1 MITIKARL
9 TPQGPLLWIKQCAC
23 GSLKV
28 RNWHHSVHGACKRVR
43 KSNSYSLLSFQVQVS
58 FSCEDEKFANLL
70 RQLLHRPLAVPAT
83 LDPYAPADAPVDGT
97 VVAAPALA
105 VAGCAPPP
113 PGPVDPA
120 SAGAVVVV
128 VAAAAAAAMKKK
140 KKKKKK
146 EEEVPKQEKHLKK
159 HPLLLLLLLLLLTQE
174 CCGNFRPRW
183 RRQLWVTAEAT
194 RLLGSLLPR
203 KTTVRLG
210 LGVILRVQVLPG
222 TSIYT
227 RS

>member
-1 MITIKARL
+1 
-9 TPQGPLLWIKQCAC
+9 
-23 GSLKV
+23 
-28 RNWHHSVHGACKRVR
+28 
-43 KSNSYSLLSFQVQVS
+43 
-58 FSCEDEKFANLL
+58 
-70 RQLLHRPLAVPAT
+70 VPAA
-83 LDPYAPADAPVDGT
+83 LDPDAPASAPVVGT
-97 VVAAPALA
+97 DVAAPALA
-105 VAGCAPPP
+105 VAGCAPPS
-113 PGPVDPA
+113 PGSVDPA
-120 SAGAVVVV
+120 GTGAD
-128 VAAAAAAAMKKK
+128 VAAAAAAAVMKKK

-146 EEEVPKQEKHLKK
+146 KKEQVSKQEKHLKK
-159 HPLLLLLLLLLLTQE
+159 HPLLLLLLLITQE
-174 CCGNFRPRW
+174 CCGKFRPRW